1 MLTAE
6 NIMTTE
12 VISVRPQTELKELAA
27 LFQKYNFSSMPVVDD
42 QGDLYGIITTTDL
55 IDQDTT
61 LHIPTVV
68 SIFDWVLYLE
78 SEKKFEE
85 QVRRIS
91 ARIVAEICSTDVI
104 TCTVDTPV
112 TEVAELMV
120 KNKVHLVPVV
130 SGSKVLGVIARLD
143 IVRAMGV

>member
-6 NIMTTE
+6 NIMTSE
-12 VISVRPQTELKELAA
+12 VVTVQPQTELKELAA
-27 LFQKYNFSSMPVVDD
+27 LFQKYNFSSMPVVDN

-55 IDQDTT
+55 IDRDTT

-78 SEKKFEE
+78 SEKNFEE

-91 ARIVAEICSTDVI
+91 AHKVAEICSTAVI
-104 TCTVDTPV
+104 TCAADTPV

-120 KNKVHLVPVV
+120 KHKVHLVPVV
-130 SGSKVLGVIARLD
+130 AGKKILGVIARLD